1 MTPSEIVLCIV
12 AIVIG
17 VAIIMFT
24 LLRPAKSRA
33 QIGSRPRIDLGDEE
47 TDEAKSTAAAA
58 QEEGTADST
67 SEAPAQEEGAAPSK
81 TEGNGGEAF

>member
-1 MTPSEIVLCIV
+1 MTPSEIILCIV

-47 TDEAKSTAAAA
+47 TDEEESTAAAA
-58 QEEGTADST
+58 QEGTADSAT
-67 SEAPAQEEGAAPSK
+67 EAATQEEGAAPSG
-81 TEGNGGEAF
+81 TESNGEEAQ